1 MPKSPS
7 TPATRLLKAGGVE
20 YSEHPYRYEEKG
32 GTKVSARELGV
43 DEHAVVKTL
52 IMEDESAKPLIVLMH
67 GDMEVGAK
75 ALARLIGCKS
85 VAPCRPET
93 ADKHSGYHVGGTSP
107 FATRRAMP
115 VYMESTILDLP
126 KMYINGGSRGFLI
139 GMSPSDAAHL
149 LAPTLVQVGQRG

>member
-1 MPKSPS
+1 MSKSPS
-7 TPATRLLKAGGVE
+7 TPATRLLKASGVE
-20 YSEHPYRYEEKG
+20 YSEHPYRYEDKG
-32 GTKVSARELGV
+32 GTKVSARELGI

-67 GDMEVGAK
+67 GDMEVSTK

-93 ADKHSGYHVGGTSP
+93 ADKHSGYQVGGTSP

-115 VYMESTILDLP
+115 VYMESSILDLP
-126 KMYINGGSRGFLI
+126 KIYINGGSKGFLVGI
-139 GMSPSDAAHL
+139 SPNDAVRL
-149 LAPTLVQVGQRG
+149 LSPTLVQVGQ